1 MAHERAIVGE
11 RTAPPVASET
21 ARAAIDA
28 ATSEKDFQSLVIGL
42 ARRTGWTCYH
52 THDSRHSEKGF
63 PDLVFVGHGMI
74 LFRELKAE
82 RGKLSADQER
92 WRDLLVGA
100 GCDWRCWRPSDWP
113 SVEMCLMRGAS
124 E

>member
-1 MAHERAIVGE
+1 MVGVNE
-11 RTAPPVASET
+11 GRRVLDNAMSEQELQT
-21 ARAAIDA
+21 
-28 ATSEKDFQSLVIGL
+28 LVIEL
-42 ARRTGWTCYH
+42 AKRTGWTVYH

-63 PDLVFVGHGMI
+63 PDLVMIGHGMI
-74 LFRELKAE
+74 LFRELKTE

-100 GCDWRCWRPSDWP
+100 GCDWRCWRPSNWS
-113 SVEMCLMRGAS
+113 SVEMCLTRG